1 MMAILSFILLIYI
14 KKSSM
19 NLLLSWSTVIFP
31 LQCLTFLVAL
41 KVHETYKLLKQTHKI
56 IYDRL
61 TTHLVICT
69 VLLGVFLSALANY
82 LTYYSMIE
90 IDGRLTRFS
99 PLYVVIFSTFG
110 IFLYLLP
117 GLSDPEINTS
127 KRVPFLAFNYFLFSI
142 LWLNFFSFNGIEVFD
157 NGSSGLVVFLP
168 PLFTLS
174 VHLVSLISEMEE
186 NKTEF
191 TVTLA
196 AFIEVLF
203 VSLEWN
209 DSIIIR
215 LVIALMTWIYVY
227 YCWVHKIRLEKL
239 LQSEQT

>member
-1 MMAILSFILLIYI
+1 M
-14 KKSSM
+14 
-19 NLLLSWSTVIFP
+19 
-31 LQCLTFLVAL
+31 
-41 KVHETYKLLKQTHKI
+41 YKLLKQTHKT

-61 TTHLVICT
+61 TTHLVTCA
-69 VLLGVFLSALANY
+69 VLLSVFLLALANY

-90 IDGRLTRFS
+90 INGRLFRFS
-99 PLYVVIFSTFG
+99 PLYGVILSTFG
-110 IFLYLLP
+110 IFLYMLP

-127 KRVPFLAFNYFLFSI
+127 KRVPFLAFNYFVFTI

-174 VHLVSLISEMEE
+174 VHLISLISELEE

-191 TVTLA
+191 MVTLA

-209 DSIIIR
+209 DSIAIR
-215 LVIALMTWIYVY
+215 LIIALMTWVYIY
-227 YCWVHKIRLEKL
+227 YCWIHNIRLERL
-239 LQSEQT
+239 IRSEQSQ